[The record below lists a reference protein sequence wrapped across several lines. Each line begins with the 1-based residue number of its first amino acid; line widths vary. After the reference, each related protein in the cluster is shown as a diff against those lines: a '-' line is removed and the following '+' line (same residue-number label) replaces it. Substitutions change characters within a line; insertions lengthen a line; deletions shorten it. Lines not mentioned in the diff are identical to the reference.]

1 MNTRLF
7 FLKKLKSFHVNK
19 SILKMFYQAFIRSV
33 ITFGISCWGGNI
45 TEGDKQKINRSIKK
59 AGKIVGEEL
68 PLLNDLYKKKK
79 KHSTTKA
86 LNIVNDP
93 CHPLW
98 NAYQI
103 SGRSGRFITV
113 HSKTERYKKNLLSLH
128 HLENCQNKKSYEKI
142 NFKSLLSRIYAFYT
156 SVNIWP

>member
-1 MNTRLF
+1 
-7 FLKKLKSFHVNK
+7 
-19 SILKMFYQAFIRSV
+19 MFYLALIQSV

-68 PLLNDLYKKKK
+68 PLLNNLYKK
-79 KHSTTKA
+79 HTITKA

-113 HSKTERYKKNLLSLH
+113 HSKTERYKKSFVPATSRKLS
-128 HLENCQNKKSYEKI
+128 ESKI
-142 NFKSLLSRIYAFYT
+142 LRKN
-156 SVNIWP
+156 

>member
-1 MNTRLF
+1 MHSRRKRSIILQTEI
-7 FLKKLKSFHVNK
+7 LKKETNLAYSNF
-19 SILKMFYQAFIRSV
+19 
-33 ITFGISCWGGNI
+33 GNI

-68 PLLNDLYKKKK
+68 PLLNDLYKK
-79 KHSTTKA
+79 HSITKA

-113 HSKTERYKKNLLSLH
+113 HSKTERYKKSFVPAT
-128 HLENCQNKKSYEKI
+128 SRKI
-142 NFKSLLSRIYAFYT
+142 VRIKNPT
-156 SVNIWP
+156 

>member
-1 MNTRLF
+1 MNE
-7 FLKKLKSFHVNK
+7 
-19 SILKMFYQAFIRSV
+19 SILKMFYQALIQSV

-45 TEGDKQKINRSIKK
+45 TEGDKQKIHRSIRK

-68 PLLNDLYKKKK
+68 PLLNDLKNR
-79 KHSTTKA
+79 SITKA
-86 LNIVNDP
+86 LNIVNYP

-103 SGRSGRFITV
+103 SGRFITV
-113 HSKTERYKKNLLSLH
+113 HSKTGRYKKIFCPCNISKIVRI
-128 HLENCQNKKSYEKI
+128 KKSYVKI
-142 NFKSLLSRIYAFYT
+142 NFKSLLSRIYTFYT